1 MSEIFKIPRRQAAA
15 GTLLMLDW
23 ARTQSEAR
31 LAATVAARLG
41 NPGNE
46 IPPSMLAGAAVYISA
61 HLLRSHLEDLFDEYV
76 DAAFQP
82 TGPTLVEVDLA
93 RAARVAEDSAAMMAC
108 INAAISVYGPIHT
121 VVIAAQCLSNV
132 CGFLWP
138 ERPAAATLDDVASM
152 LAGQLF
158 QGEINDYE

>member
-1 MSEIFKIPRRQAAA
+1 MSRLFEIPRRQAAA
-15 GTLLMLDW
+15 ATLLILDW
-23 ARTQSEAR
+23 ARTHSEAK

-41 NPGNE
+41 SPGNE
-46 IPPSMLAGAAVYISA
+46 IPPSMLAGAAVYLSA
-61 HLLRSHLEDLFDEYV
+61 HLLRSHLEDLFEDYV

-93 RAARVAEDSAAMMAC
+93 RAARVAEDIPAMMAV
-108 INAAISVYGPIHT
+108 IHAAIAGYGPIHT
-121 VVIAAQCLSNV
+121 VVVAAQCLSNV

-158 QGEINDYE
+158 QGEINDHE